1 MNDIQPLID
10 ALQDKLPWLA
20 ALTSFMG
27 LARLLAK
34 PISALVQ
41 SFFSKLVMF
50 IQGTPETD
58 DDAWLERVLA
68 SKPYRFFSF
77 VVDWVLSIKLPSS
90 ASVQTLKASG
100 PDDGSIAGRLGLFL
114 MLGLLATGC
123 GTTAQRAPSATE
135 LKYYDVRTNVI
146 EVVAVVTNAPET
158 GETLNPQ
165 PSTVTV
171 QTITNR
177 VEQYT
182 LMPNANAQLTAS
194 TGAAVGNIWGVG
206 APVGAGILG
215 LFSLWGLWRS
225 RKSAVA
231 SAAELAQIIETGRQV
246 LRAMPNGEKYEAEWK
261 AWMVKH
267 QAETET
273 IAAVSQLVANSVDN
287 EKAKGAAQSIVNLI
301 EASKG

>member
-1 MNDIQPLID
+1 MNDTINIEAGDMGLVVAFVLLVGGIIKNFTPIKNELIPLITW
-10 ALQDKLPWLA
+10 ALGGLLYQWLA
-20 ALTSFMG
+20 GGWADPRQWMMALISVAGATG
-27 LARLLAK
+27 LHSATRSTAAIVK
-34 PISALVQ
+34 P
-41 SFFSKLVMF
+41 
-50 IQGTPETD
+50 
-58 DDAWLERVLA
+58 DAGKV
-68 SKPYRFFSF
+68 
-77 VVDWVLSIKLPSS
+77 
-90 ASVQTLKASG
+90 
-100 PDDGSIAGRLGLFL
+100 GLFL
-114 MLGLLATGC
+114 LATGLLATGC
-123 GTTAQRAPSATE
+123 GTTSQRAPSVTE

-182 LMPNANAQLTAS
+182 LTPNANAQLTAS

-301 EASKG
+301 QAQPK

>member
-1 MNDIQPLID
+1 MNEIQPLID
-10 ALQDKLPWLA
+10 ALQAKLPWVA
-20 ALTSFMG
+20 AITSVMG

-34 PISALVQ
+34 PLSALVQ
-41 SFFSKLVMF
+41 SFFSKLVLF

-58 DDAWLERVLA
+58 DDAWLEKVLA
-68 SKPYRFFSF
+68 SKAYRFFAF

-90 ASVQTLKASG
+90 ASVQTLKAIG
-100 PDDGSIAGRLGLFL
+100 ADDGNIAGRVGLFL
-114 MLGLLATGC
+114 LLGLLATGC
-123 GTTAQRAPSATE
+123 GTPAQRAPSATE
-135 LKYYDVRTNVI
+135 LKYYDVKTNFI
-146 EVVAVVTNAPET
+146 EVVAVVSNAPAA
-158 GETLNPQ
+158 GETSNAQRSTLNVQ
-165 PSTVTV
+165 PV
-171 QTITNR
+171 TNR
-177 VEQYT
+177 VEEYT
-182 LMPNANAQLTAS
+182 FTPNAHAQLTAN

-301 EASKG
+301 ESSKG

>member
-1 MNDIQPLID
+1 MNDTINIEAGDMGLVVAFVLLVGGIIKNFTPIKNELIPLITW
-10 ALQDKLPWLA
+10 ALGGLLYQWLA
-20 ALTSFMG
+20 GGWTDPRQWMMALISVAGATG
-27 LARLLAK
+27 LHSATRSTAAIVK
-34 PISALVQ
+34 P
-41 SFFSKLVMF
+41 
-50 IQGTPETD
+50 
-58 DDAWLERVLA
+58 DAGKV
-68 SKPYRFFSF
+68 
-77 VVDWVLSIKLPSS
+77 
-90 ASVQTLKASG
+90 
-100 PDDGSIAGRLGLFL
+100 GLFL
-114 MLGLLATGC
+114 IFAIMGLTGC
-123 GTTAQRAPSATE
+123 GTTAQRPPSATE
-135 LKYYDVRTNVI
+135 VKYYDIKTNVI
-146 EVVAVVTNAPET
+146 EVVA
-158 GETLNPQ
+158 GETSNAQRSTLNVQ
-165 PSTVTV
+165 PV
-171 QTITNR
+171 TNR
-177 VEQYT
+177 VEEYT
-182 LMPNANAQLTAS
+182 FTPNAHAQLTAN

-273 IAAVSQLVANSVDN
+273 IAAVSQLVASSVDN